1 MPKTQQAEPL
11 NPFEPPDQASHGQSQ
26 PSAARSD
33 LASLPGV
40 HPSPNIQTDPDLY
53 EIENRAVDP
62 EGLIWQAMRRVA
74 DWEGRTVLDLGAG
87 TGYHLPFFAETAGH
101 AIAVEPHGPS
111 RLRIARRIAD
121 VGLENASLLAGSAEA
136 IPLPDQSVDLC
147 HCRFA
152 YFFGNERCLPGLR
165 ELERVMVPGGTAFI
179 IDNHLAQ
186 GTFSRW
192 IYLAYESFQQNQPQV
207 EAFWRGQ
214 GFEQVVVPG
223 EWRFERRED
232 LEAVVRLEFGE
243 HAERILAQ
251 HAGTQVEY
259 HFCISW
265 KRY

>member
-1 MPKTQQAEPL
+1 MSKATTDGHSNHQTGPQSV
-11 NPFEPPDQASHGQSQ
+11 PPG
-26 PSAARSD
+26 D
-33 LASLPGV
+33 LSTLPGV
-40 HPSPNIQTDPDLY
+40 HPSPNIQTDPELY

-62 EGLIWQAMRRVA
+62 EGLIWQAMRREA
-74 DWEGRTVLDLGAG
+74 DWAGRTVLDLGAG

-101 AIAVEPHGPS
+101 VIAVEPHGPS

-121 VGLENASLLAGSAEA
+121 EGLQNASLLAGSAEA
-136 IPLPDQSVDLC
+136 IPLPDHSVDLC

-165 ELERVMVPGGTAFI
+165 ELERVMAPGGTAFL

-207 EAFWRGQ
+207 EAFWRAQ
-214 GFEQVVVPG
+214 GFELVVVPS

-243 HAERILAQ
+243 HAGRILAA
-251 HAGTQVEY
+251 HEGTRVDY
-259 HFCISW
+259 HFCVYW